1 MGWRGLLRTFQR
13 EAPYLARTL
22 PQLPRLI
29 HQSLAQAPKADL
41 APQVERLIS
50 AQRQQNRWLMII
62 ALLLALLT
70 FALMS

>member
-1 MGWRGLLRTFQR
+1 
-13 EAPYLARTL
+13 L

-29 HQSLAQAPKADL
+29 HQSLAQEPKADL
-41 APQVERLIS
+41 APQVERLIN

-70 FALMS
+70 FALLN